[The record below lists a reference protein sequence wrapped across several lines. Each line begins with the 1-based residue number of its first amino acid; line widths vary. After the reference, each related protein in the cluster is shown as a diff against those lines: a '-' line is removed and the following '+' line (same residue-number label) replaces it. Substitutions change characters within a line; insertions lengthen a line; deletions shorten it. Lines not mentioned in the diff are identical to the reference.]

1 MGLHHNHGLGKFLLT
16 GLLLLATSQDAFGH
30 TPAAKS
36 VVIGNFSQGSLK
48 GWEQHAFEGRTIYRI
63 EKDDHGTILK
73 ASSHHSASALYHRV
87 HIDLTRTPYIHWR
100 WRIRHILTGPDERE
114 KSGDDFPAR
123 IYLISSGGLF
133 FWNTKAINY
142 VWSSREP
149 RNAIWPNPFTANSM
163 MLSVES
169 GAIYTRQWRS
179 YKRNIR
185 EDFKHLLGRDVS
197 HIDAVAIMTD
207 TDNTKSDARASYGD
221 IYFTQK

>member
-1 MGLHHNHGLGKFLLT
+1 
-16 GLLLLATSQDAFGH
+16 
-30 TPAAKS
+30 
-36 VVIGNFSQGSLK
+36 LK
-48 GWEQHAFEGRTIYRI
+48 GWEQHGFEGRTIYSI
-63 EKDDHGTILK
+63 EKDDHDTILK

-87 HIDLTRTPYIHWR
+87 RIDLTRTPYLHWR
-100 WRIRHILTGPDERE
+100 WRIKHILAVPDERE

-123 IYLISSGGLF
+123 IYLVVSGGIF

-149 RNAIWPNPFTANSM
+149 RNASWPNPFTANSV

-169 GAIYTRQWRS
+169 GAIYAGQWRS

-185 EDFKHLLGRDVS
+185 KDFKHLLGRDVS

-207 TDNTKSDARASYGD
+207 TDNTKSDATASYGD